1 MTRTVTRTVSRRT
14 ALAALTAGGATLLAA
29 CRRGGDPGH
38 ASAAEDTPR
47 GGGDLLFAFDGAA
60 VTEFALDPH
69 KSAFAPH
76 HRIMRSIFDSLL
88 VARPGH
94 RFGPWLARSWEVS
107 PDARSYTFRLRDDV
121 TFHDGTRF
129 DAAAVKENLDRIANP
144 KNALFAMS
152 DLGPYEATDVLDPLT
167 VRVRFS
173 TGFAPFLIN
182 LSKTSLG
189 IQSPRALR
197 ELGGRVGD
205 HPTGTGPFRLRS
217 VTAGTEVALDRN
229 PDYRWSPDGAAH
241 SGPAWLDRL
250 TFRNVPEES
259 TRVAVLQSGQAAGAD
274 LVPPQNLLELRAS
287 RDFRILETEL
297 LNHNYSLFFNTARA
311 PWSDAGLREAFRL
324 SPDLDTAVKTVYR
337 GTFARAWSP
346 LSPSIF
352 GYDPSLEGSWK
363 PDPAGARRRLE
374 ALGWT
379 PGPDGVR
386 MKDGRRLAVVIPDS
400 QGNREKRLELLT
412 LLRHQLR
419 ETGFDVRIESQSGG
433 TLLAK
438 IGSGDFDVVAASQFA
453 PDPDVLRRIYTPL
466 VRSQFSVAKIDDP
479 DLDRLL
485 GSACEESEPGVRT
498 KLYAEAQQRI
508 IAQTYAIPAYVLL
521 YNVVTASRARGVAI
535 DVHGFPTFHGA
546 WLAA

>member
-1 MTRTVTRTVSRRT
+1 MTRTLSRRA
-14 ALAALTAGGATLLAA
+14 ALAAMTSAGVAFVGA

-38 ASAAEDTPR
+38 APGAQDTPR
-47 GGGDLLFAFDGAA
+47 PGGNLLFAFDGAA
-60 VTEFALDPH
+60 VTQFALDPH

-76 HRIMRSIFDSLL
+76 HRIMRSIFDSLV

-94 RFGPWLARSWEVS
+94 RFGPWLARSWEMS
-107 PDARSYTFRLRDDV
+107 PDARSYTFHLRDDV

-144 KNALFAMS
+144 KNALFALS
-152 DLGPYEATDVLDPLT
+152 DLGPYEAADVVDPLT

-173 TGFAPFLIN
+173 AGFAPFLIN

-189 IQSPRALR
+189 IHSPKALR
-197 ELGGRVGD
+197 EFGDRVED

-217 VTAGTEVALDRN
+217 TTPGTEVALERN
-229 PDYRWSPDGAAH
+229 PDYRWAPEGAAH
-241 SGPAWLDRL
+241 DGPAWLERL

-259 TRVAVLQSGQAAGAD
+259 TRVAVLRSGQAAGAD

-287 RDFRILETEL
+287 PEFRVLEAEL
-297 LNHNYSLFFNTARA
+297 LNHNYSLFFNTNRA
-311 PWSDAGLREAFRL
+311 PWNDAKLREAFRL
-324 SPDLDTAVKTVYR
+324 SLDLDAAVKTVYL
-337 GTFARAWSP
+337 GTFSRAWSP

-352 GYDPSLEGSWK
+352 GYDRSLEGSWA
-363 PDPAGARRRLE
+363 PDRESARRSLD

-386 MKDGRRLAVVIPDS
+386 VKDGKRLSVVIPDS
-400 QGNREKRLELLT
+400 QGNREKRLDLLT

-419 ETGFDVRIESQSGG
+419 ESGFDVRIESQSGG

-438 IGSGDFDVVAASQFA
+438 IGAGDFDVLAASQFA

-466 VRSQFSVAKIDDP
+466 VRSQFSVAKVDDAE
-479 DLDRLL
+479 LNRIL
-485 GSACEESEPGVRT
+485 GSASEEAEPAARAQ
-498 KLYAEAQQRI
+498 LYAQAQRRI
-508 IAQTYAIPAYVLL
+508 VAQTYAIPAYVLL
-521 YNVVTASRARGVAI
+521 YNLVTASRARDVAI
-535 DVHGFPTFHGA
+535 DLHGFPTFHGA
-546 WLAA
+546 WLAS